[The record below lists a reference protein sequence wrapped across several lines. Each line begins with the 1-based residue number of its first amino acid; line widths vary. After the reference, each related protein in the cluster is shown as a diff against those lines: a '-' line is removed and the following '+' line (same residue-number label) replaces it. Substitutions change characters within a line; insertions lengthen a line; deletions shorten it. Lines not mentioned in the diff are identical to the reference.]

1 MRLNRIAQYEFPSAS
16 SIIKRLENFE
26 KIIGFSK
33 SFCPCF
39 SKSLYIYFNHSQNVS
54 PVLRINSLVMATNEG
69 LIACK
74 CFKKGNVTRY
84 SL

>member
-1 MRLNRIAQYEFPSAS
+1 MRLSRIAQYEFPSAS
-16 SIIKRLENFE
+16 SIIKYVENFG
-26 KIIGFSK
+26 KITAFSK

-54 PVLRINSLVMATNEG
+54 PVLRINSSVMAANEG
-69 LIACK
+69 SMGCK
-74 CFKKGNVTRY
+74 CFKKGNLRRY